1 MSTLPGDDA
10 LRDAGLTG
18 PEIDEAVN
26 LAEEVTRD
34 LSDDVPQEPDDVE
47 APDDVFVEEYRPATP
62 RPDLAGEA
70 DEADVIEQSWTV
82 PSDDDDAHT

>member
-34 LSDDVPQEPDDVE
+34 ADGVPLEPEDPE
-47 APDDVFVEEYRPATP
+47 APDVTVEEYRPATP

-82 PSDDDDAHT
+82 PSDDDPHT

>member
-26 LAEEVTRD
+26 LAEEVTRAANH
-34 LSDDVPQEPDDVE
+34 DVPQVEDDLV
-47 APDDVFVEEYRPATP
+47 VIEEYLPGTP

-82 PSDDDDAHT
+82 PSDDDDVHS